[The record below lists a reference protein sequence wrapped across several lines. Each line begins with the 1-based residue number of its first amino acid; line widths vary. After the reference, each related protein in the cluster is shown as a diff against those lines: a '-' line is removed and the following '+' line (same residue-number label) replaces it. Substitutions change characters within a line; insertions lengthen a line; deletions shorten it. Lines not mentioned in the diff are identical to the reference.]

1 MSQNITVAKSWQE
14 LNAWQ
19 IKEISCAYLTA
30 DPEKFDATYFRLIT
44 ILFQKNKGFWRKLKL
59 KKLLWSIP
67 VSSLEPFARF
77 LLKNPEIYKFPD
89 IKGLIKPADR
99 IGDLTIKQFSVIDT
113 LFHQWY
119 EDKSELKLRRLVA
132 SLYRL
137 QNEFNSQDLPK
148 VAKVT
153 DRISGKTMLS
163 IAFSYM
169 NVRRYIT
176 ERYPV
181 VYPKPVEDNA
191 EDKPV
196 FKKKETYTSFSK
208 VITGMALDELKPL
221 GNLKECNNTLVYDFH
236 DTLSETIQYH
246 KNRA

>member
-1 MSQNITVAKSWQE
+1 MSKNITVAKTWQE
-14 LNAWQ
+14 LNEWQ
-19 IKEISCAYLTA
+19 IQEIGCAYMTA
-30 DPEKFDATYFRLIT
+30 DPEKFDATYFRLIM
-44 ILFQKNKGFWRKLKL
+44 ILFQKNKGFWRNFKLR
-59 KKLLWSIP
+59 KLLRNIP

-77 LLKNPEIYKFPD
+77 LLKKPEVYKFPE

-119 EDKSELKLRRLVA
+119 EEKSEVKLRRLVA

-137 QNEFNSQDLPK
+137 HKDFNSQDLPK
-148 VAKVT
+148 VASIT
-153 DRISGKTMLS
+153 DKISKKKMLQV
-163 IAFSYM
+163 AFSYM

-181 VYPKPVEDNA
+181 IYPKPVKEDP

-196 FKKKETYTSFSK
+196 FKKKEIYTPFSK

-221 GNLKECNNTLVYDFH
+221 GSLKECNNTLVYDFH

-246 KNRA
+246 KNRS